1 MDSPLVLTVRASD
14 DPAEKSNYRPVWGE
28 KQALISGLQYGQP
41 IMLAGVG
48 LFRVGEVRVSD
59 IRGRRGRRGRG
70 AAGRASFCSFQFDWL
85 LVVFG
90 QIASLNL
97 VGTHTH
103 THTHTHKGAISWI
116 LGSIGE
122 T

>member
-1 MDSPLVLTVRASD
+1 MDSPLVLTLRASD
-14 DPAEKSNYRPVWGE
+14 DPAEKSNYTPVWGE

-70 AAGRASFCSFQFDWL
+70 AAGRASICSFQFDWL

-103 THTHTHKGAISWI
+103 THTHKGAISWI